1 MQTHHLL
8 HRNIEMHKGMPS
20 GATAHP
26 IGAVRLGTEPASSA
40 LDVNWKAHQI
50 HPDPR

>member
-8 HRNIEMHKGMPS
+8 HRNIDAKGMPS